1 VSWLIESPAYLLSPD
16 DVVLFAWWVEIT
28 MPHMQRVHA
37 IDSSMIE
44 RARALRRAADR
55 ILAVSQLRQG
65 LAETISA
72 EQSSGQSIGLP
83 QAITAKEAAEILGVD
98 PRTIYRIKAQL
109 GVLRERPLMLS
120 HDVVIRYKITRPDK
134 RSRAAA

>member
-65 LAETISA
+65 LAETISRP
-72 EQSSGQSIGLP
+72 S
-83 QAITAKEAAEILGVD
+83 LGSCGNG
-98 PRTIYRIKAQL
+98 R
-109 GVLRERPLMLS
+109 
-120 HDVVIRYKITRPDK
+120 
-134 RSRAAA
+134 